1 MDILLEYGCSILV
14 EYGCFP
20 CWFNMNTPCLM
31 IHLSLQVEDG
41 VTMWSFTCWRDGE
54 IERNPELRAARA
66 LKELE
71 GWPEEV
77 CHDMRFPTDVLHSEN
92 CAV

>member
-1 MDILLEYGCSILV
+1 
-14 EYGCFP
+14 
-20 CWFNMNTPCLM
+20 
-31 IHLSLQVEDG
+31 
-41 VTMWSFTCWRDGE
+41 MWSFTCWRKGE

-77 CHDMRFPTDVLHSEN
+77 CHHTLYPTTAVLRTLNVRRSSETPKTP
-92 CAV
+92 VVSLF